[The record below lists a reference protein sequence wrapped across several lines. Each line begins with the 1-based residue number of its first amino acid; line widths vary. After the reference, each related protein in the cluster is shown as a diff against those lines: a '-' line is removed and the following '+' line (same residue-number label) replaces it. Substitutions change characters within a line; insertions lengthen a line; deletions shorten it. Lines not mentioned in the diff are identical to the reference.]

1 MRAHTSLSQTTKLG
15 STDIKIS
22 RIGIGT
28 NRWAFGENDEA
39 VSQAYNSLLDRGINF
54 FDTAEI
60 YTGGRSE
67 RLLGACHNRDGRPAV
82 IASKYM
88 PSPTRTTGK
97 HFAEALSESLSRL
110 EVETLDLYYIH
121 MPPTKQSVENLM
133 DYMAEAHGAGRIRSV
148 GVSNFDAEQMRRAAA
163 RLEGHGIPLAANEV
177 EYSLMHREPEVNGVL
192 EACRDLGVSLV
203 AYRPLGRGVL
213 ASVEAAT
220 VSSKV
225 SRGKSSV
232 EDSVT
237 EALRLIAGSLGRSV
251 GQVALSW
258 LLRRDEAVI
267 PIPGA
272 TKVDHAMENA
282 GALDWALGDAEFREL
297 EEVSSPG
304 I

>member
-22 RIGIGT
+22 RIGTGT

-39 VSQAYNSLLDRGINF
+39 VSQTYNSLLDNGINF
-54 FDTAEI
+54 FDTAEV
-60 YTGGRSE
+60 YTGGRAE
-67 RLLGACHNRDGRPAV
+67 RLLGACHRRDGRPAV

-88 PSPTRTTGK
+88 QSPTRTTGK

-110 EVETLDLYYIH
+110 KVETLDLYYIH
-121 MPPTKQSVENLM
+121 MPPTTQSIEDLM

-177 EYSLMHREPEVNGVL
+177 EYSLTHREPEVNGVL

-213 ASVEAAT
+213 ASAEAAA
-220 VSSKV
+220 SSKV
-225 SRGKSSV
+225 SRGRSSV

-237 EALRLIAGSLGRSV
+237 GALQLIAGRLGRSA
-251 GQVALSW
+251 GQVALGW
-258 LLRRDEAVI
+258 LLRRDDAVI

-272 TKVDHAMENA
+272 TNVDHALENA
-282 GALDWALGDAEFREL
+282 GALDWALGDAEFKEL
-297 EEVSSPG
+297 EEISSPG